1 MLFVLLP
8 EMVKIGIILM
18 CTQYFMDWKYF
29 SDCTRIPLKG
39 KMLSLRNIS
48 LTVCCAEVQIVTNQ
62 YVSKYLIFYLL

>member
-29 SDCTRIPLKG
+29 SDCTRI
-39 KMLSLRNIS
+39 
-48 LTVCCAEVQIVTNQ
+48 QQ
-62 YVSKYLIFYLL
+62 YRFEKP